1 MQFNQIHAYQ
11 SYYYQL
17 LKIARCLSEF
27 SICNEFFLSLYFTFS
42 VWGGE
47 RLHSQRTLRF
57 RFRFRFFKHSKNFNF
72 LSLYLSF
79 RSEEES
85 VYIYHALF
93 VFCFAFT
100 FFKHPKFTVNFQYLM
115 NLHCWLF
122 TTESYSYNSNVTTMQ
137 HHCFTVPAIFPENK
151 PPIPSENLLTFTN
164 PPHHPLTFTWTSYVY
179 APWSY

>member
-1 MQFNQIHAYQ
+1 MNSPSAMSFFSRYTSLFRSEEESVYIHNALFV
-11 SYYYQL
+11 SGF
-17 LKIARCLSEF
+17 AF
-27 SICNEFFLSLYFTFS
+27 S
-42 VWGGE
+42 
-47 RLHSQRTLRF
+47 
-57 RFRFRFFKHSKNFNF
+57 FFKHSKNFNF

-85 VYIYHALF
+85 VYIYHPL
-93 VFCFAFT
+93 FCFAFT
-100 FFKHPKFTVNFQYLM
+100 FFKHSKFTVNFQYLM

-179 APWSY
+179 AP